1 MATAHEP
8 VMGCFLFIVSKC
20 GKKKKHTHFYFVM
33 VHCVAYSIKQSRTI
47 NPILS
52 VCVGEIKKAQQ
63 DKILN
68 GI

>member
-1 MATAHEP
+1 
-8 VMGCFLFIVSKC
+8 
-20 GKKKKHTHFYFVM
+20 M

-68 GI
+68 GIWMLLAWNGRTLLGKGERGIEREDIRSS